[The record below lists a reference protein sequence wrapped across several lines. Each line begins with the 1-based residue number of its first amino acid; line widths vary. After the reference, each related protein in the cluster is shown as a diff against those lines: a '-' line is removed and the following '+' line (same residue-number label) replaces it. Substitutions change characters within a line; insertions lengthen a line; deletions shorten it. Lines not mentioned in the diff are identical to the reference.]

1 MRISD
6 WCSYVCSSDLRLPC
20 DPGRQIA
27 FSRSSDPREY
37 WVALVEKA
45 FAKRAGSYAALLS
58 GCNERFE
65 AREDSIVTALRLMSG
80 GHVEKIH
87 MFDAG
92 DDMVCAKYLTTA
104 HRWGIG
110 AEECDVGK
118 EGVR

>member
-65 AREDSIVTALRLMSG
+65 AREDSIVTAMRLMSG
-80 GHVEKIH
+80 GHVEKIP
-87 MFDAG
+87 MFDVG
-92 DDMVCAKYLTTA
+92 
-104 HRWGIG
+104 RS
-110 AEECDVGK
+110 EERRVGK
-118 EGVR
+118 EWLSKCISRWGEEP